1 MMTGCPSDFQVGA
14 HDAALTRPTERAL
27 RALAPSRAA
36 VRPARA
42 PTPIR
47 ARRRGTARARV
58 VDVRRGGLGRI
69 RLGSPDF
76 PTVYFSPWVS
86 SASAR
91 PRGAPAAT
99 IFISAPTPVLALP
112 RQILK
117 SFVRALHPHAATSRG
132 GASTPANS
140 AARRSRTS
148 ASLGSS
154 RDRRTR
160 VPRPPVASGGGGK
173 RVRSL
178 PRRVVLPSALADGSR
193 QSLGAAPALR
203 CVSSLALAAPPAF
216 VGRFPP
222 APTPAPG
229 PRPAISLRASPQPH
243 RV

>member
-1 MMTGCPSDFQVGA
+1 MTGCPSDFQVGA

-69 RLGSPDF
+69 RRGSPDF

-99 IFISAPTPVLALP
+99 RPHPRFG

-140 AARRSRTS
+140 AARRSRRS

-160 VPRPPVASGGGGK
+160 VPRPLVASGGGGK

-203 CVSSLALAAPPAF
+203 CVSSLALAVPPAF

-222 APTPAPG
+222 APAPAPG

-243 RV
+243 SV

>member
-69 RLGSPDF
+69 RRGSPDF

-91 PRGAPAAT
+91 PRARRPRRSSAPA
-99 IFISAPTPVLALP
+99 PVLA

-140 AARRSRTS
+140 AARRSRRS

-178 PRRVVLPSALADGSR
+178 PRRVVLSSALADGSR

-203 CVSSLALAAPPAF
+203 CVSSLALTAPPAF

-222 APTPAPG
+222 APAPAPG